1 MTIVNALF
9 FHHSL
14 NEIMPDATRW
24 TSPLNPGLEKTVFG
38 RSHRLQFYNQAAV
51 VIGLGKK
58 LLLLIEKAQL
68 VLLLSTHIS

>member
-9 FHHSL
+9 FLHSL

-24 TSPLNPGLEKTVFG
+24 TSLLDPGLEKTVFG

-58 LLLLIEKAQL
+58 LLLRLNIN
-68 VLLLSTHIS
+68 